1 MSVLLTIVGLAFVI
15 SGVLSLAKITD
26 VGMTYLSMTKIHL
39 LPFLNTFPS
48 VWVYIALGVI
58 LLVIAGLITRRS

>member
-1 MSVLLTIVGLAFVI
+1 MSVLFTIVGLAFVI

-26 VGMTYLSMTKIHL
+26 VGMTYLSMTKIHM

-48 VWVYIALGVI
+48 VWVYIVLGVI